1 MTPAVTEKQ
10 MEELPRWW
18 KWFEHHGDGFVAR
31 FLLAVFAILDSI
43 IIFFPPEIIIS
54 ALVLAKPKKWI
65 FYTLYTTFF
74 TTVGAIITYVLGA
87 YFFDTFGAALLPL
100 VGGAQ
105 AFAQAQ
111 QVFDSSLVLGILF
124 VGVTPIPWVP
134 FLLASG
140 VFKVNFGLF
149 LFGVVL
155 ARIIRFGII
164 AAIVAHL
171 GQRGLSLVLKTLRV
185 MGTAGIILVVGA
197 LVVLSSLFVHFIL

>member
-1 MTPAVTEKQ
+1 MTPYVSDAQT
-10 MEELPRWW
+10 EELPRWW
-18 KWFEHHGDGFVAR
+18 RWFEHHGDGFVAR
-31 FLLAVFAILDSI
+31 TLLALFAILDSV

-74 TTVGAIITYVLGA
+74 TTVGAIITYILGA
-87 YFFDTFGAALLPL
+87 YFFDTFGSSLLPL
-100 VGGAQ
+100 VGGAA
-105 AFAQAQ
+105 AFAEAQ
-111 QVFDSSLVLGILF
+111 HVFDSNIVLGILF
-124 VGVTPIPWVP
+124 VGITPIPWVP

-164 AAIVAHL
+164 AALVAHL
-171 GQRGLSLVLKTLRV
+171 GQRGLALVLKTLRV
-185 MGTAGIILVVGA
+185 MGAAGIILVVAA
-197 LVVLSSLFVHFIL
+197 LIISSSLFVHFIL

>member
-1 MTPAVTEKQ
+1 MMPDTLETQ
-10 MEELPRWW
+10 TEELPRWW
-18 KWFEHHGDGFVAR
+18 RWFEHHGDGFVAR

-74 TTVGAIITYVLGA
+74 TTVGAVITYVLGA

-100 VGGAQ
+100 VGGIQ
-105 AFAQAQ
+105 AFAEAQ
-111 QVFDSSLVLGILF
+111 QVFDSNLVFGILF

-164 AAIVAHL
+164 AGIVAHL
-171 GQRGLSLVLKTLRV
+171 GPRGLSLVLKTLRV
-185 MGTAGIILVVGA
+185 MGTAGIIFVVLAGI
-197 LVVLSSLFVHFIL
+197 VLSSLFVHFIL